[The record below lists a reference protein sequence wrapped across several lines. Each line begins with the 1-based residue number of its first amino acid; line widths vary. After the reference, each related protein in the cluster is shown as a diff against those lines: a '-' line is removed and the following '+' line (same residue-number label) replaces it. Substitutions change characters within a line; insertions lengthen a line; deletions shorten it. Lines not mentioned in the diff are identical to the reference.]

1 MVCVGSVP
9 VRLRGI
15 DSRLHERV
23 GRAIT
28 NFSSTLPDDDS
39 DLAQQ
44 ATCDPYL
51 FDFLS
56 ASETRRERD
65 LEQGLVD
72 HVREFLLELGQ
83 GFAFVGR
90 QVRLE
95 LAGDEFFCDLLFHHV
110 PLHSCIPQL
119 MMDSGTR
126 SG

>member
-44 ATCDPYL
+44 ATCDPYP